1 MATNTTNYN
10 LVKPDT
16 TDKVNISQING
27 NMDILDTQLKAV
39 DNAKQPLLTFDD
51 YPTYQS
57 TNPVTSGGIY
67 TALEDKQDT
76 LTYDLTPTANS
87 QNSLL
92 SGAVYNAL
100 AKQATL
106 SAQGNQETYTFKAGY
121 FPAIKTGDKKA
132 YASVAMPKYSNA
144 TGWTI
149 QPASTTDIVIIDSSG
164 IEYAVSSIDL
174 DFVGG
179 FAGNFSIT
187 TSDSLPNTPIAL
199 KFKANINFTN
209 YGRG

>member
-1 MATNTTNYN
+1 MATQTTNYG
-10 LVKPDT
+10 LTKPET
-16 TDKVNISQING
+16 SDKVNIAQING

-57 TNPVTSGGIY
+57 TNPVTSGGVY
-67 TALEDKQDT
+67 TALEGKQPL
-76 LTYDLTPTANS
+76 LTYDQVPTANS
-87 QNSLL
+87 QNILN
-92 SGAVYNAL
+92 SGKIYTAL
-100 AKQATL
+100 ANQSTL
-106 SAQGNQETYTFKAGY
+106 SAQGGQTYNFKLGY
-121 FPAIKTGDKKA
+121 HPAIKTADKKA

>member
-16 TDKVNISQING
+16 TDKVNITQING

-57 TNPVTSGGIY
+57 TNPVISGGVY
-67 TALEDKQDT
+67 TALEGKQPL
-76 LTYDLTPTANS
+76 LTYDQAPTANS
-87 QNSLL
+87 QNILN
-92 SGAVYNAL
+92 SGKIYTAL
-100 AKQATL
+100 ANQSTL
-106 SAQGNQETYTFKAGY
+106 SAQGGQTYNFKLGY
-121 FPAIKTGDKKA
+121 HPAIKTADKKA
-132 YASVAMPKYSNA
+132 YASVAMPKCSNA

-149 QPASTTDIVIIDSSG
+149 QPSSTDNIVIVDSSG
-164 IEYAVSSIDL
+164 TEYAVSSIDL

-179 FAGNFSIT
+179 FSGNFSIT
-187 TSDSLPNTPIAL
+187 TSVSLPNTPIAL
-199 KFKANINFTN
+199 KLKANTDFVN